1 MKNKRKQNE
10 NIERSEK
17 RKKETWH
24 KKKKKRKESKKKQNR
39 GQNKQKTKKNKKNKK
54 KPPFNTPQ
62 HSLFLV
68 GSNNFFPFKTY
79 IARWTIFDTRPPLI
93 LVTLF
98 N

>member
-1 MKNKRKQNE
+1 METQKGV
-10 NIERSEK
+10 
-17 RKKETWH
+17 KKEKGKH
-24 KKKKKRKESKKKQNR
+24 GIRKKKRKERKAKRNKTGDKINK
-39 GQNKQKTKKNKKNKK
+39 KQKTKKQK